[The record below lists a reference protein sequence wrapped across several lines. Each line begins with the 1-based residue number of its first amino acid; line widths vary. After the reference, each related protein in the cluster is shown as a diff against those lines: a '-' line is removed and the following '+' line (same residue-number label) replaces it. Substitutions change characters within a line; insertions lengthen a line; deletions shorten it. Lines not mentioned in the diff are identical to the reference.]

1 MRTLVVG
8 VVGFFTKTVVLVQ
21 LSQRD
26 SHIASMMGADT
37 VALCKMQGF
46 SPRLENGA
54 QTREEANAFGYK
66 AEFAVA
72 RLFNCE
78 PPVLNVLSDGG
89 VDLWFENISVD
100 VKFTN
105 KEYGSLIFDNLEK
118 FRAQIAILVGR
129 TDDPDVMRVNGWM
142 SKKDFAARCHV
153 KNFGYGDRLIV
164 DWNNLNSIESLWK
177 KMSELKFAPKRK
189 ANR

>member
-1 MRTLVVG
+1 MLI
-8 VVGFFTKTVVLVQ
+8 Q
-21 LSQRD
+21 LSPKD
-26 SHIASMMGADT
+26 SHTASTMGADT

-46 SPRLENGA
+46 SPRLENA
-54 QTREEANAFGYK
+54 SQSREEANAFGYK

-89 VDLWFENISVD
+89 IDLWIGNVSVD

-105 KEYGSLIFDNLEK
+105 KEYGSLIFDNLDK

-129 TDDPDVMRVNGWM
+129 TDDPNVMRVNGWM
-142 SKKDFAARCHV
+142 SKKNFAARCQS

-164 DWNNLNSIESLWK
+164 EWDNLNSIESLWK
-177 KMSELKFAPKRK
+177 IFAELKFAPNKK
-189 ANR
+189 VKK

>member
-1 MRTLVVG
+1 MLI
-8 VVGFFTKTVVLVQ
+8 Q
-21 LSQRD
+21 LSPKD
-26 SHIASMMGADT
+26 SHTASTLGADT

-46 SPRLENGA
+46 NPRLENA
-54 QTREEANAFGYK
+54 SQSREEANAFGYK

-89 VDLWFENISVD
+89 IDLWIGNVSVD

-105 KEYGSLIFDNLEK
+105 KEYGSLIFDNLDK

-129 TDDPDVMRVNGWM
+129 TDDPNVMRVNGWM
-142 SKKDFAARCHV
+142 SKKNFAARCQS

-164 DWNNLNSIESLWK
+164 EWDNLNSIESLWK
-177 KMSELKFAPKRK
+177 IFAELKFAPNKK
-189 ANR
+189 VKK